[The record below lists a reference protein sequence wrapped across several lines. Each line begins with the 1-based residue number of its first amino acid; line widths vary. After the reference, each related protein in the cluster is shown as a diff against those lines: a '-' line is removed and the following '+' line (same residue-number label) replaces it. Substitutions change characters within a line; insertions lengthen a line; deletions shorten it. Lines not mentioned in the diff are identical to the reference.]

1 MHRTRLLMTLAV
13 LAATLALPGVARAQT
28 FTWHVN
34 YYDNS
39 HTSGAPDAKVRI
51 VNSGAVFPLSPAG
64 DICAMIYVFD
74 PIQELQT
81 CCGCL
86 VTPNGLLTLSV
97 DNDLNTNVLSPAGP
111 TASGVIK
118 VVESLP
124 NVPPGTA
131 RPGSSATCD
140 PGSLAVPTGLDFFLI
155 SALEVSGT
163 HVQDAGS
170 GTFQLTE
177 TADHAFSHNFT
188 DLTTAEPFFLALRC
202 FLDVQT
208 NGSGFGRCHCP
219 GEKTAA
225 LDPPPLPTPTSLP
238 TGSAP
243 ASTTPNLSAP
253 KLSGPTP
260 TISKVSTPVLSASTA
275 STKLSNQR

>member
-1 MHRTRLLMTLAV
+1 MLRTKLMVFAV
-13 LAATLALPGVARAQT
+13 LAAALALPGVAQAQT

-51 VNSGAVFPLSPAG
+51 VNSGAVAPLSILGG
-64 DICAMIYVFD
+64 DVCAMIYVFD
-74 PIQELQT
+74 PIQELQA

-86 VTPNGLLTLSV
+86 VTPNALLTLSV
-97 DNDLNTNVLSPAGP
+97 DNDLNNSNVLSRSP
-111 TASGVIK
+111 TPSGVIK

-140 PGSLAVPTGLDFFLI
+140 PGSLAVPTPVDFLLA
-155 SALEVSGT
+155 SVLEVSVT

-170 GTFQLTE
+170 GTFQFTE

-188 DLTTAEPFFLALRC
+188 DLTSAEPFFLALRC
-202 FLDVQT
+202 LLDVQT

-225 LDPPPLPTPTSLP
+225 LDPPPLPVVSSAPVGLP
-238 TGSAP
+238 APSAP
-243 ASTTPNLSAP
+243 ASTAPNLS
-253 KLSGPTP
+253 TP
-260 TISKVSTPVLSASTA
+260 ELSASTA
-275 STKLSNQR
+275 SPKPSAQR